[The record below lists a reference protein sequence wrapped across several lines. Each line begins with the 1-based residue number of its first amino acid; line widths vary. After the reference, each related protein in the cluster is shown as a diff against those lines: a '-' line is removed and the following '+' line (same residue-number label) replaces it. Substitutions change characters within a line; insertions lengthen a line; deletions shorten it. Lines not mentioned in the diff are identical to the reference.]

1 MISEYMKS
9 QLAKVGITLN
19 IEQIEF
25 ATRLDQVYHGANYD
39 HDGSVLTDPWTLMY
53 YANPKY
59 Y

>member
-25 ATRLDQVYHGANYD
+25 ATWLDQVYHGVMRD
-39 HDGSVLTDPWTLMY
+39 HDG
-53 YANPKY
+53 AAH
-59 Y
+59 